1 MVLVGIRDALL
12 DAWALV
18 MPVECAGCGE
28 PDRTLC
34 APCSLHLEPLPA
46 TRSTPHGLPVV
57 TALRY
62 ENIVRRVILAL
73 KEQNRTDAAAPL
85 AAALSAAVQRAAHP
99 HPSVELAPVPT
110 SRASYRRRGY
120 DPVAMLLRGAGRR
133 PSRVLR
139 VVRST
144 STQKTLG
151 VAERAANLHG
161 AFVARGRLEGRTFV
175 LVDDILTTG
184 ATLDE
189 AARAVREAGG
199 TVVGAAT
206 LAFTPRLFA
215 FRDNALAQDYGG
227 AKGVNDGPPPTGR
240 AVPLKAAP
248 RGLGGLRGNYGQRTE
263 PGGHGSIP

>member
-1 MVLVGIRDALL
+1 MGIRDALL
-12 DAWALV
+12 DAWALL

-28 PDRTLC
+28 PDRALC
-34 APCSLHLEPLPA
+34 PSCSGELVPHTA
-46 TRSTPHGLPVV
+46 TRSTPRGLPVV

-62 ENIVRRVILAL
+62 EHVVRRVILAL

-85 AAALSAAVQRAAHP
+85 AAALSAAVQRAAEP
-99 HPSVELAPVPT
+99 HPDAELVPVPT
-110 SRASYRRRGY
+110 SRAAYRRRGY

-133 PSRVLR
+133 PARVLR
-139 VVRST
+139 VVRRT
-144 STQKTLG
+144 SAQKTLG
-151 VAERAANLHG
+151 VSERAANLRG
-161 AFVARGRLEGRTFV
+161 ALDARGRLEGRVFV

-189 AARAVREAGG
+189 AARALREAGG

-206 LAFTPRLFA
+206 LAFTPRLLA

-227 AKGVNDGPPPTGR
+227 AKGVNEGPPPTGR
-240 AVPLKAAP
+240 AEPHRAAP